1 MTLSGVFWHSALKCS
16 AMETF
21 AEILPHAFE
30 HAFIDT
36 LKLVPFLFV
45 TYLAMEAL
53 EHYAS
58 SKSIAAVRRAGT
70 AGPIIGA
77 LLGVVPQC
85 GFSAA
90 AATLYSARVITLG
103 TLFAVFLSTS
113 DEMLP
118 IMIAAQAP
126 VEFIVEVLAIK
137 ALCGLIAGF
146 AIDAVLRL
154 RHHAVEA
161 MRIHDL
167 CERDH
172 CGCDDEDDAPSTLS
186 DMREEHG
193 EGAADRADDS
203 DGGLSH
209 AEEREA
215 ELACA
220 SDERPE
226 HSHDHVL
233 EHGHGHEHEHAHD
246 HAHAHDHSHD
256 HAHGFGAIAKSSLVH
271 TLQVTL
277 FIFLV
282 SLALEIV
289 IDGVGEDALASFI
302 SANSNLSVV
311 VSAIVGLIPNCAA
324 SVVLTELYLE
334 GALSTG
340 AMLAGLL
347 VSAGV
352 GLLVLFR
359 ANRPM
364 HENFLIAAGL
374 VACGVVF
381 GFIAGVFGVAL

>member
-1 MTLSGVFWHSALKCS
+1 
-16 AMETF
+16 METF

-58 SKSIAAVRRAGT
+58 SKSIVAVRRAGT
-70 AGPIIGA
+70 AGPVIGA

-126 VEFIVEVLAIK
+126 AGFIAEVLAIK

-146 AIDAVLRL
+146 AIDVVLRL

-161 MRIHDL
+161 MRIRDL

-172 CGCDDEDDAPSTLS
+172 CGCDDESAANRIDDW
-186 DMREEHG
+186 
-193 EGAADRADDS
+193 GAEYS
-203 DGGLSH
+203 NG
-209 AEEREA
+209 EERGA

-220 SDERPE
+220 SDER
-226 HSHDHVL
+226 
-233 EHGHGHEHEHAHD
+233 HERG
-246 HAHAHDHSHD
+246 HDHSRDHVHAHNRSHG

-374 VACGVVF
+374 VVCGVVF
-381 GFIAGVFGVAL
+381 GFIVGVFGIAL

>member
-126 VEFIVEVLAIK
+126 VEFIAEVLVIK

-172 CGCDDEDDAPSTLS
+172 CGCDDESDASFALFDT
-186 DMREEHG
+186 RREHG

-209 AEEREA
+209 EEERET

-220 SDERPE
+220 SDER
-226 HSHDHVL
+226 L
-233 EHGHGHEHEHAHD
+233 ERGHEHAHE
-246 HAHAHDHSHD
+246 HAHEHNHSHG

-277 FIFLV
+277 FVFLV

-364 HENFLIAAGL
+364 HGNFLIAAGL

-381 GFIAGVFGVAL
+381 GFIVGVFGIAL

>member
-1 MTLSGVFWHSALKCS
+1 
-16 AMETF
+16 METF

-126 VEFIVEVLAIK
+126 AGFIAEVLAIK

-146 AIDAVLRL
+146 AIDVVLRL

-161 MRIHDL
+161 MRIRDL

-172 CGCDDEDDAPSTLS
+172 CGCDDEDDALQ
-186 DMREEHG
+186 EHG
-193 EGAADRADDS
+193 GGVAGRIDDRDGGHLNGKESGAEASRAS
-203 DGGLSH
+203 DGH
-209 AEEREA
+209 DDA
-215 ELACA
+215 
-220 SDERPE
+220 
-226 HSHDHVL
+226 HSHDHS
-233 EHGHGHEHEHAHD
+233 HG
-246 HAHAHDHSHD
+246 

-364 HENFLIAAGL
+364 HENFLIVAGL

-381 GFIAGVFGVAL
+381 GFIVGVFGIAL

>member
-1 MTLSGVFWHSALKCS
+1 
-16 AMETF
+16 METF

-58 SKSIAAVRRAGT
+58 SKSIVAVRRAGT
-70 AGPIIGA
+70 AGPVIGA

-103 TLFAVFLSTS
+103 ALFAVFLSTS

-126 VEFIVEVLAIK
+126 AGFIAEVLAIK

-146 AIDAVLRL
+146 AIDVVLRL

-161 MRIHDL
+161 MRIRDL

-172 CGCDDEDDAPSTLS
+172 CGCDDESDSPSVLFDT
-186 DMREEHG
+186 RREHG
-193 EGAADRADDS
+193 EGAADRAYDS
-203 DGGLSH
+203 DSGLSRG
-209 AEEREA
+209 EEREA

-220 SDERPE
+220 SSERPE
-226 HSHDHVL
+226 RGHDHA
-233 EHGHGHEHEHAHD
+233 HEHEHGHD
-246 HAHAHDHSHD
+246 HAHERNHSHG

-277 FIFLV
+277 FVFLV

-289 IDGVGEDALASFI
+289 IDGVGEDVLASFI

-381 GFIAGVFGVAL
+381 GFIVGVFGIAL

>member
-1 MTLSGVFWHSALKCS
+1 M
-16 AMETF
+16 
-21 AEILPHAFE
+21 
-30 HAFIDT
+30 
-36 LKLVPFLFV
+36 PFLFV

-58 SKSIAAVRRAGT
+58 SKSIVAVRRAGT
-70 AGPIIGA
+70 AGPVIGA

-126 VEFIVEVLAIK
+126 AGFIAEVLAIK

-146 AIDAVLRL
+146 AIDVVLRL

-161 MRIHDL
+161 MRIRDL

-172 CGCDDEDDAPSTLS
+172 CGCDDESDAPSALF
-186 DMREEHG
+186 DVCQKHEESAASRIDDW
-193 EGAADRADDS
+193 GAEYS
-203 DGGLSH
+203 NE
-209 AEEREA
+209 EERGA

-220 SDERPE
+220 SDERHE
-226 HSHDHVL
+226 RDHA
-233 EHGHGHEHEHAHD
+233 HEHEHGHD
-246 HAHAHDHSHD
+246 HAHAHNRSHE

-282 SLALEIV
+282 SLAFEIV
-289 IDGVGEDALASFI
+289 IDGVGEDVLASFI

-381 GFIAGVFGVAL
+381 GFIVGVFGIAL

>member
-1 MTLSGVFWHSALKCS
+1 
-16 AMETF
+16 METF

-58 SKSIAAVRRAGT
+58 SKSIAAVRRAGI
-70 AGPIIGA
+70 AGPVIGA

-126 VEFIVEVLAIK
+126 AGFIAEVLAIK

-146 AIDAVLRL
+146 AIDVVLRL

-161 MRIHDL
+161 MRIRDL

-172 CGCDDEDDAPSTLS
+172 CGCDDESAANRIDDW
-186 DMREEHG
+186 
-193 EGAADRADDS
+193 GAEYS
-203 DGGLSH
+203 NE
-209 AEEREA
+209 EERGA

-220 SDERPE
+220 SVERHE
-226 HSHDHVL
+226 RNHT
-233 EHGHGHEHEHAHD
+233 HGYDRG
-246 HAHAHDHSHD
+246 HDHSRDHVHAHNRSHG

-282 SLALEIV
+282 SLVLEIV
-289 IDGVGEDALASFI
+289 IDGVGEDVLASFI

-381 GFIAGVFGVAL
+381 GFIVGVFGIAL

>member
-1 MTLSGVFWHSALKCS
+1 
-16 AMETF
+16 METF

-70 AGPIIGA
+70 AGPVIGA

-126 VEFIVEVLAIK
+126 AGFIAEVLAIK

-146 AIDAVLRL
+146 AIDVVLRL

-161 MRIHDL
+161 MRIRDL

-172 CGCDDEDDAPSTLS
+172 CGCDDEGDSPSALS
-186 DMREEHG
+186 DTRREHG
-193 EGAADRADDS
+193 EGAADRAYDS
-203 DGGLSH
+203 DGGLSRG
-209 AEEREA
+209 EEREA

-220 SDERPE
+220 SSERPE
-226 HSHDHVL
+226 R
-233 EHGHGHEHEHAHD
+233 GHD
-246 HAHAHDHSHD
+246 HAHEHDHGHDHVHAHNSSHG

-364 HENFLIAAGL
+364 HENFLIVAGL

-381 GFIAGVFGVAL
+381 GFIVGVFGIAL

>member
-1 MTLSGVFWHSALKCS
+1 
-16 AMETF
+16 METF

-45 TYLAMEAL
+45 TYLAMETL

-70 AGPIIGA
+70 AGPVIGA

-126 VEFIVEVLAIK
+126 AGFIAEVLAIK

-146 AIDAVLRL
+146 AIDVVLRL

-161 MRIHDL
+161 MRIRDL

-172 CGCDDEDDAPSTLS
+172 CGCDDESAANCIDDW
-186 DMREEHG
+186 
-193 EGAADRADDS
+193 GAEYS
-203 DGGLSH
+203 NE
-209 AEEREA
+209 EERGA

-220 SDERPE
+220 SDERHE
-226 HSHDHVL
+226 RDHV
-233 EHGHGHEHEHAHD
+233 HAHNR
-246 HAHAHDHSHD
+246 SHG

-277 FIFLV
+277 FVFLV

-289 IDGVGEDALASFI
+289 IDGVGEDVLASFI

-381 GFIAGVFGVAL
+381 GFIVGVFGIAL

>member
-1 MTLSGVFWHSALKCS
+1 
-16 AMETF
+16 METF

-126 VEFIVEVLAIK
+126 AGFIAEVLAIK

-146 AIDAVLRL
+146 AIDVVLRL

-161 MRIHDL
+161 MRIRDL

-172 CGCDDEDDAPSTLS
+172 CGCDDEDDALQ
-186 DMREEHG
+186 EHRG
-193 EGAADRADDS
+193 GVAGRIDDRDGGHLNGKESGAEASRAS
-203 DGGLSH
+203 DGH
-209 AEEREA
+209 DDA
-215 ELACA
+215 
-220 SDERPE
+220 
-226 HSHDHVL
+226 HSHDHS
-233 EHGHGHEHEHAHD
+233 HG
-246 HAHAHDHSHD
+246 

-302 SANSNLSVV
+302 SANSNLSVM

-359 ANRPM
+359 ANRPI
-364 HENFLIAAGL
+364 HENFLIVAGL

-381 GFIAGVFGVAL
+381 GFIVGVFGIAL

>member
-1 MTLSGVFWHSALKCS
+1 
-16 AMETF
+16 METF

-58 SKSIAAVRRAGT
+58 SKSIVAVRRAGT
-70 AGPIIGA
+70 AGPVIGA

-126 VEFIVEVLAIK
+126 AGFIAEVLAIK

-146 AIDAVLRL
+146 AIDVVLRL

-161 MRIHDL
+161 MRIRDL

-172 CGCDDEDDAPSTLS
+172 CGCDDESDAPSALFDT
-186 DMREEHG
+186 RREHG
-193 EGAADRADDS
+193 EGAANRIDDWGAEYS
-203 DGGLSH
+203 NE
-209 AEEREA
+209 EERGA

-220 SDERPE
+220 SDER
-226 HSHDHVL
+226 
-233 EHGHGHEHEHAHD
+233 HERG
-246 HAHAHDHSHD
+246 HDHSRDHVHAHNRSHG

-289 IDGVGEDALASFI
+289 IDGVGEDTLASFI

-352 GLLVLFR
+352 SLLVLFR

-381 GFIAGVFGVAL
+381 GFIVGVFGVAL

>member
-1 MTLSGVFWHSALKCS
+1 
-16 AMETF
+16 METF

-70 AGPIIGA
+70 AGPVIGA

-126 VEFIVEVLAIK
+126 VGFIAEVLAIK

-172 CGCDDEDDAPSTLS
+172 CGCDDESDALQ
-186 DMREEHG
+186 EHG
-193 EGAADRADDS
+193 RGAAGRIDDRDGGNSNGKESGAEASRAS
-203 DGGLSH
+203 DGH
-209 AEEREA
+209 N
-215 ELACA
+215 
-220 SDERPE
+220 D
-226 HSHDHVL
+226 
-233 EHGHGHEHEHAHD
+233 
-246 HAHAHDHSHD
+246 DHSHD
-256 HAHGFGAIAKSSLVH
+256 HSYGHVHGFGAIAKSSLVH

-364 HENFLIAAGL
+364 HENFLIVAGL

-381 GFIAGVFGVAL
+381 GFIVGVFGIAL

>member
-1 MTLSGVFWHSALKCS
+1 
-16 AMETF
+16 METF

-126 VEFIVEVLAIK
+126 AGFIAEVLAIK

-146 AIDAVLRL
+146 AIDVVLRL

-161 MRIHDL
+161 MRIRDL

-172 CGCDDEDDAPSTLS
+172 CGCDDESDALQEHGGGVAGRIDDRDGGHLNGKESGAEASRASDGHDDA
-186 DMREEHG
+186 
-193 EGAADRADDS
+193 
-203 DGGLSH
+203 
-209 AEEREA
+209 
-215 ELACA
+215 
-220 SDERPE
+220 
-226 HSHDHVL
+226 HSHDHS
-233 EHGHGHEHEHAHD
+233 HG
-246 HAHAHDHSHD
+246 

-302 SANSNLSVV
+302 SANSNLSVM

-359 ANRPM
+359 ANRPI
-364 HENFLIAAGL
+364 HENFLIVAGL

-381 GFIAGVFGVAL
+381 GFIVGVFGIAL

>member
-1 MTLSGVFWHSALKCS
+1 
-16 AMETF
+16 METF

-58 SKSIAAVRRAGT
+58 SKSIAAVRRAGI
-70 AGPIIGA
+70 AGPVIGA

-126 VEFIVEVLAIK
+126 AGFIAEVLAIK

-146 AIDAVLRL
+146 AIDVVLRL

-161 MRIHDL
+161 MRIRDL

-172 CGCDDEDDAPSTLS
+172 CGCDDESDAPSALF
-186 DMREEHG
+186 DACREHG
-193 EGAADRADDS
+193 EGAADRIDDWS
-203 DGGLSH
+203 AEHSSE
-209 AEEREA
+209 EERGA

-220 SDERPE
+220 SDERHERDHDHANGHE
-226 HSHDHVL
+226 HGHDHV
-233 EHGHGHEHEHAHD
+233 HAHNS
-246 HAHAHDHSHD
+246 SHG

-381 GFIAGVFGVAL
+381 GFIVGVFGIAL

>member
-1 MTLSGVFWHSALKCS
+1 
-16 AMETF
+16 METF

-126 VEFIVEVLAIK
+126 AGFIAEVLAIK

-146 AIDAVLRL
+146 AIDVVLRL

-161 MRIHDL
+161 MRIRDL

-172 CGCDDEDDAPSTLS
+172 CGCGDEDDALQ
-186 DMREEHG
+186 EHG
-193 EGAADRADDS
+193 GGVAGRIDNRDGGHLNGKESGAEASRAS
-203 DGGLSH
+203 DGH
-209 AEEREA
+209 DDA
-215 ELACA
+215 
-220 SDERPE
+220 
-226 HSHDHVL
+226 HSHDHS
-233 EHGHGHEHEHAHD
+233 HG
-246 HAHAHDHSHD
+246 

-277 FIFLV
+277 FVFLV

-289 IDGVGEDALASFI
+289 IDGVGEEALAAFI

-364 HENFLIAAGL
+364 HENFLIVAGL

-381 GFIAGVFGVAL
+381 GFIVGVFGIAL

>member
-1 MTLSGVFWHSALKCS
+1 
-16 AMETF
+16 METF

-126 VEFIVEVLAIK
+126 AGFIVEVLAIK

-161 MRIHDL
+161 MRIRDL

-172 CGCDDEDDAPSTLS
+172 CGCDDESDALQEHGGGVAGRIDDRDGGHLNGKESGAEASRASDGHDDA
-186 DMREEHG
+186 
-193 EGAADRADDS
+193 
-203 DGGLSH
+203 
-209 AEEREA
+209 
-215 ELACA
+215 
-220 SDERPE
+220 
-226 HSHDHVL
+226 HSHDHS
-233 EHGHGHEHEHAHD
+233 HG
-246 HAHAHDHSHD
+246 

-364 HENFLIAAGL
+364 HENFLIVAGL

-381 GFIAGVFGVAL
+381 GFIVGVFGIAL

>member
-1 MTLSGVFWHSALKCS
+1 
-16 AMETF
+16 METF

-58 SKSIAAVRRAGT
+58 SKSIAAVRRAGI
-70 AGPIIGA
+70 AGPVIGA

-126 VEFIVEVLAIK
+126 AGFIAEVLAIK

-146 AIDAVLRL
+146 AIDVVLRL

-172 CGCDDEDDAPSTLS
+172 CGCDDESDAPSALFDARQKHEKS
-186 DMREEHG
+186 AASRIDDW
-193 EGAADRADDS
+193 GAEYS
-203 DGGLSH
+203 NE
-209 AEEREA
+209 EERGA

-220 SDERPE
+220 SDERHE
-226 HSHDHVL
+226 RDHA
-233 EHGHGHEHEHAHD
+233 HEHEHGHD
-246 HAHAHDHSHD
+246 HAHAHNRSHE

-282 SLALEIV
+282 SLAFEIV
-289 IDGVGEDALASFI
+289 IDGVGEDVLASFI

-381 GFIAGVFGVAL
+381 GFIVGVFGIAL

>member
-1 MTLSGVFWHSALKCS
+1 
-16 AMETF
+16 METF

-30 HAFIDT
+30 HAFFDT

-77 LLGVVPQC
+77 LLGAVPQC

-126 VEFIVEVLAIK
+126 VGFIAEVLAIK

-146 AIDAVLRL
+146 AIDVVLRL
-154 RHHAVEA
+154 RHHAAEA

-172 CGCDDEDDAPSTLS
+172 CGCDDENDVPSALFDACQKHEESAANRIDDW
-186 DMREEHG
+186 
-193 EGAADRADDS
+193 GAEYS
-203 DGGLSH
+203 NE
-209 AEEREA
+209 EERGA

-220 SDERPE
+220 SDER
-226 HSHDHVL
+226 
-233 EHGHGHEHEHAHD
+233 HECNHAHGYD
-246 HAHAHDHSHD
+246 RD
-256 HAHGFGAIAKSSLVH
+256 HAHGYDRGHDHSRDHVHAHSFGAIAKSSLVH

-324 SVVLTELYLE
+324 SIVLTELYLE

-364 HENFLIAAGL
+364 RENFLIAAGL

-381 GFIAGVFGVAL
+381 GFIVGVFGIAL

>member
-45 TYLAMEAL
+45 TYLAMEVL

-172 CGCDDEDDAPSTLS
+172 CGCDDEGDAPSTLS
-186 DMREEHG
+186 DTREEHG
-193 EGAADRADDS
+193 EGAADRTDDS
-203 DGGLSH
+203 DGGLSRG
-209 AEEREA
+209 EEREA

-220 SDERPE
+220 SGERPD
-226 HSHDHVL
+226 HGHDHAR
-233 EHGHGHEHEHAHD
+233 EHEHEHAHD
-246 HAHAHDHSHD
+246 HSHG

-289 IDGVGEDALASFI
+289 IDGVGEDALAAFI
-302 SANSNLSVV
+302 SANSSLSVV

-324 SVVLTELYLE
+324 SVVITELYLE
-334 GALSTG
+334 GALSSG

-364 HENFLIAAGL
+364 RENFLIAAGL
-374 VACGVVF
+374 VVCGAAF
-381 GFIAGVFGVAL
+381 GFVVGAFGIVL

>member
-1 MTLSGVFWHSALKCS
+1 
-16 AMETF
+16 METF

-58 SKSIAAVRRAGT
+58 SKSIVAVRRAGT
-70 AGPIIGA
+70 AGPVIGA

-126 VEFIVEVLAIK
+126 AGFIAEVLAIK

-146 AIDAVLRL
+146 AIDVVLRL
-154 RHHAVEA
+154 RHHAAEA
-161 MRIHDL
+161 MRIRDL

-172 CGCDDEDDAPSTLS
+172 CGCDDESAANRIDDW
-186 DMREEHG
+186 
-193 EGAADRADDS
+193 GAEYS
-203 DGGLSH
+203 NG
-209 AEEREA
+209 EERGA

-220 SDERPE
+220 SDER
-226 HSHDHVL
+226 
-233 EHGHGHEHEHAHD
+233 HERG
-246 HAHAHDHSHD
+246 HDHSRDHVHAHNRSHG

-364 HENFLIAAGL
+364 HENFLIVAGL

-381 GFIAGVFGVAL
+381 GFIVGVFGIAL

>member
-1 MTLSGVFWHSALKCS
+1 MTLSGVFWHSALECS

-70 AGPIIGA
+70 AGPVIGA

-126 VEFIVEVLAIK
+126 AGFIAEVLAIK
-137 ALCGLIAGF
+137 AFCGLIAGF
-146 AIDAVLRL
+146 AIDVVLRL

-161 MRIHDL
+161 MRIRDL

-172 CGCDDEDDAPSTLS
+172 CGCDDESDAPSALS

-193 EGAADRADDS
+193 EGAADRTDDS
-203 DGGLSH
+203 DGGLSRG
-209 AEEREA
+209 EEREA

-220 SDERPE
+220 SNERPE
-226 HSHDHVL
+226 R
-233 EHGHGHEHEHAHD
+233 GHD
-246 HAHAHDHSHD
+246 HAHEHNHSHG

-277 FIFLV
+277 FVFLV

-381 GFIAGVFGVAL
+381 GFIVGVFGIAL

>member
-1 MTLSGVFWHSALKCS
+1 
-16 AMETF
+16 METF

-58 SKSIAAVRRAGT
+58 SKSIAAVRRAGI
-70 AGPIIGA
+70 AGPVIGA

-126 VEFIVEVLAIK
+126 AGFIAEVLAIK
-137 ALCGLIAGF
+137 ALCGLVAGF
-146 AIDAVLRL
+146 AIDVVLRL

-161 MRIHDL
+161 MRIRDL

-172 CGCDDEDDAPSTLS
+172 CGCDDESDAPSVLF
-186 DMREEHG
+186 DACQKREESVANCIDDW
-193 EGAADRADDS
+193 GAEYS
-203 DGGLSH
+203 NG
-209 AEEREA
+209 EERGA

-220 SDERPE
+220 SDERHE
-226 HSHDHVL
+226 QRHEQRHERDHV
-233 EHGHGHEHEHAHD
+233 HAHNS
-246 HAHAHDHSHD
+246 SHG

-364 HENFLIAAGL
+364 HENFLIVAGL

-381 GFIAGVFGVAL
+381 GFIVGVFGIAL

>member
-1 MTLSGVFWHSALKCS
+1 
-16 AMETF
+16 METF

-70 AGPIIGA
+70 AGPVIGA

-126 VEFIVEVLAIK
+126 AGFIAEVLAIK

-146 AIDAVLRL
+146 AIDVVLRL

-161 MRIHDL
+161 MRIRDL

-172 CGCDDEDDAPSTLS
+172 CGCDDESDALQEHGGGVAGRIDDRDGGHLNGKESGTEASRASDGHDDA
-186 DMREEHG
+186 
-193 EGAADRADDS
+193 
-203 DGGLSH
+203 
-209 AEEREA
+209 
-215 ELACA
+215 
-220 SDERPE
+220 
-226 HSHDHVL
+226 HSHDHS
-233 EHGHGHEHEHAHD
+233 HG
-246 HAHAHDHSHD
+246 
-256 HAHGFGAIAKSSLVH
+256 HAHGVGAIAKSSLVH

-364 HENFLIAAGL
+364 HENFLIVAGL

-381 GFIAGVFGVAL
+381 GFIVGVFGIAL

>member
-1 MTLSGVFWHSALKCS
+1 
-16 AMETF
+16 METF

-70 AGPIIGA
+70 AGPIIGV

-172 CGCDDEDDAPSTLS
+172 CGCDDESDAPSALS
-186 DMREEHG
+186 DTRQEHG

-209 AEEREA
+209 AEERET

-220 SDERPE
+220 SDER
-226 HSHDHVL
+226 L
-233 EHGHGHEHEHAHD
+233 EHGHEHAHE
-246 HAHAHDHSHD
+246 HNHSHG

-364 HENFLIAAGL
+364 HENFLIVAGL

-381 GFIAGVFGVAL
+381 GFIVGVFGIAL

>member
-172 CGCDDEDDAPSTLS
+172 CGCDDESDAPSALS
-186 DMREEHG
+186 DTRQEHG

-203 DGGLSH
+203 DGG
-209 AEEREA
+209 
-215 ELACA
+215 
-220 SDERPE
+220 RPE
-226 HSHDHVL
+226 HSH
-233 EHGHGHEHEHAHD
+233 EHAREHEHEHAHY
-246 HAHAHDHSHD
+246 HAHTHDHSHG

>member
-1 MTLSGVFWHSALKCS
+1 
-16 AMETF
+16 METF

-70 AGPIIGA
+70 AGPVIGA

-126 VEFIVEVLAIK
+126 AGFIAEVLVIK

-146 AIDAVLRL
+146 AIDVVLRL

-161 MRIHDL
+161 MRIRDL

-172 CGCDDEDDAPSTLS
+172 CGCGDEDDALQ
-186 DMREEHG
+186 EHG
-193 EGAADRADDS
+193 GGVAGRIDDRDGGHLNGKESGAEASRAS
-203 DGGLSH
+203 DGYDD
-209 AEEREA
+209 A
-215 ELACA
+215 
-220 SDERPE
+220 
-226 HSHDHVL
+226 HSHDHS
-233 EHGHGHEHEHAHD
+233 HG
-246 HAHAHDHSHD
+246 

-364 HENFLIAAGL
+364 HENFLIVAGL

-381 GFIAGVFGVAL
+381 GFIVGVFGIAL

>member
-1 MTLSGVFWHSALKCS
+1 
-16 AMETF
+16 METF

-53 EHYAS
+53 EHYVS
-58 SKSIAAVRRAGT
+58 SKSIVAVRRAGT
-70 AGPIIGA
+70 AGPVIGA

-126 VEFIVEVLAIK
+126 AGFIAEVLAIK

-146 AIDAVLRL
+146 AIDVVLRL

-161 MRIHDL
+161 MRIRDL

-172 CGCDDEDDAPSTLS
+172 CGCDDESDAPSALF
-186 DMREEHG
+186 DVCQKHEESAASRIDDW
-193 EGAADRADDS
+193 GAEYS
-203 DGGLSH
+203 NE
-209 AEEREA
+209 EERGV

-220 SDERPE
+220 SDERHE
-226 HSHDHVL
+226 RDHA
-233 EHGHGHEHEHAHD
+233 HEHEHGHD
-246 HAHAHDHSHD
+246 HAHAHNRSHE

-282 SLALEIV
+282 SLAFEIV
-289 IDGVGEDALASFI
+289 IDGVGEDVLASFI

-381 GFIAGVFGVAL
+381 GFIVGVFGIAL

>member
-1 MTLSGVFWHSALKCS
+1 
-16 AMETF
+16 METF

-70 AGPIIGA
+70 AGPVIGA

-126 VEFIVEVLAIK
+126 AGFIAEVLAIK

-146 AIDAVLRL
+146 AIDVVLRL

-161 MRIHDL
+161 MRIRDL

-172 CGCDDEDDAPSTLS
+172 CGCDDESDAPSALS
-186 DMREEHG
+186 DACQKHEESAANRIDDW
-193 EGAADRADDS
+193 GAEYS
-203 DGGLSH
+203 NE
-209 AEEREA
+209 EERGA

-220 SDERPE
+220 SDERHE
-226 HSHDHVL
+226 RDHTHDHDRGRDHSRDHVY
-233 EHGHGHEHEHAHD
+233 AHD
-246 HAHAHDHSHD
+246 RGRDHSRDHVYAHNRAHG

-289 IDGVGEDALASFI
+289 IDGVGEDVLASFI

-381 GFIAGVFGVAL
+381 GFIVGVFGIAL

>member
-1 MTLSGVFWHSALKCS
+1 
-16 AMETF
+16 METF

-70 AGPIIGA
+70 AGPVIGA

-126 VEFIVEVLAIK
+126 AGFIAEVLAIK

-146 AIDAVLRL
+146 AIDVVLRL

-161 MRIHDL
+161 MRIRDL

-172 CGCDDEDDAPSTLS
+172 CGCDDEDDAPSALS
-186 DMREEHG
+186 DACQKHEESVANCIDDW
-193 EGAADRADDS
+193 GAEYS
-203 DGGLSH
+203 NG
-209 AEEREA
+209 EERGV

-220 SDERPE
+220 SSERPE
-226 HSHDHVL
+226 RGHDRA
-233 EHGHGHEHEHAHD
+233 HEHERGHD
-246 HAHAHDHSHD
+246 HAHEHNRSHG

-277 FIFLV
+277 FVFLV

-381 GFIAGVFGVAL
+381 GFIVGVFGIAL

>member
-1 MTLSGVFWHSALKCS
+1 
-16 AMETF
+16 METF

-58 SKSIAAVRRAGT
+58 SKSIVAVRRAGT
-70 AGPIIGA
+70 AGPVIGA

-126 VEFIVEVLAIK
+126 AGFIAEVLAIK

-146 AIDAVLRL
+146 AIDVVLRL

-161 MRIHDL
+161 MRIRDL

-172 CGCDDEDDAPSTLS
+172 CGCDDESDSPSVLFDT
-186 DMREEHG
+186 RREHG
-193 EGAADRADDS
+193 EGAADRAYDS
-203 DGGLSH
+203 DSGLSRG
-209 AEEREA
+209 EEREA

-220 SDERPE
+220 SSERPE
-226 HSHDHVL
+226 RGHDHA
-233 EHGHGHEHEHAHD
+233 HEHEHGHD
-246 HAHAHDHSHD
+246 HAHERNHSHG

-381 GFIAGVFGVAL
+381 GFIVGVFGIAL

>member
-1 MTLSGVFWHSALKCS
+1 
-16 AMETF
+16 METF

-30 HAFIDT
+30 HAFIDA

-58 SKSIAAVRRAGT
+58 SKSIVAVRRAGT
-70 AGPIIGA
+70 AGPVIGA

-126 VEFIVEVLAIK
+126 AGFIAEVLAIK

-146 AIDAVLRL
+146 AIDVVLRL

-161 MRIHDL
+161 MRIRDL

-172 CGCDDEDDAPSTLS
+172 CGCDDESAANRIDDW
-186 DMREEHG
+186 
-193 EGAADRADDS
+193 GAEYS
-203 DGGLSH
+203 NE
-209 AEEREA
+209 EERGA
-215 ELACA
+215 ELACS
-220 SDERPE
+220 SDERHE
-226 HSHDHVL
+226 RDHT
-233 EHGHGHEHEHAHD
+233 HGYDRG
-246 HAHAHDHSHD
+246 HDHSRDHVHAHNRSHG

-381 GFIAGVFGVAL
+381 GFIVGVFGIAL

>member
-1 MTLSGVFWHSALKCS
+1 
-16 AMETF
+16 METF

-172 CGCDDEDDAPSTLS
+172 CGCDDESDAPFALS
-186 DMREEHG
+186 DTRQEHG
-193 EGAADRADDS
+193 EGADGRADDS
-203 DGGLSH
+203 DSGLSH
-209 AEEREA
+209 DEEREA

-220 SDERPE
+220 SSEQPE
-226 HSHDHVL
+226 HGHDHAH
-233 EHGHGHEHEHAHD
+233 EHGHGYEHEHAHD
-246 HAHAHDHSHD
+246 HAHA

-334 GALSTG
+334 GALSMG

-381 GFIAGVFGVAL
+381 GFIVGVFGIAL

>member
-1 MTLSGVFWHSALKCS
+1 
-16 AMETF
+16 METF

-58 SKSIAAVRRAGT
+58 SKSIVAVRRAGT
-70 AGPIIGA
+70 AGPVIGA

-126 VEFIVEVLAIK
+126 AGFIAEVLAIK

-146 AIDAVLRL
+146 AIDVVLRL

-161 MRIHDL
+161 MRIRDL

-172 CGCDDEDDAPSTLS
+172 CGCDDESDAPSALF
-186 DMREEHG
+186 DVCQKHEESAASRIDDW
-193 EGAADRADDS
+193 GAEYS
-203 DGGLSH
+203 NE
-209 AEEREA
+209 EERGA

-220 SDERPE
+220 SDERHE
-226 HSHDHVL
+226 CDHA
-233 EHGHGHEHEHAHD
+233 HEHEHGHD
-246 HAHAHDHSHD
+246 HAHAHNRSHE

-282 SLALEIV
+282 SLAFEIV
-289 IDGVGEDALASFI
+289 IDGVGEDVLASFI

-381 GFIAGVFGVAL
+381 GFIVGVFGIAL

>member
-1 MTLSGVFWHSALKCS
+1 
-16 AMETF
+16 METF

-126 VEFIVEVLAIK
+126 ARFIVEVLAIK

-172 CGCDDEDDAPSTLS
+172 CGCDDDGDALQEHGGGVAGRIDDRDGGHLNGKESGAEASRASDGHDDA
-186 DMREEHG
+186 
-193 EGAADRADDS
+193 
-203 DGGLSH
+203 
-209 AEEREA
+209 
-215 ELACA
+215 
-220 SDERPE
+220 
-226 HSHDHVL
+226 HS
-233 EHGHGHEHEHAHD
+233 
-246 HAHAHDHSHD
+246 HDHSHD

-364 HENFLIAAGL
+364 HENFLIVAGL

-381 GFIAGVFGVAL
+381 GFVVGVFGIAL

>member
-1 MTLSGVFWHSALKCS
+1 
-16 AMETF
+16 METF

-58 SKSIAAVRRAGT
+58 SKSIVAVRRAGT
-70 AGPIIGA
+70 AGPVIGA

-126 VEFIVEVLAIK
+126 AGFIAEVLAIK

-146 AIDAVLRL
+146 AIDVVLRL

-161 MRIHDL
+161 MRIRDL
-167 CERDH
+167 CECDH
-172 CGCDDEDDAPSTLS
+172 CGCDDESDAPSALF
-186 DMREEHG
+186 DVCQKHEESAASRIDDW
-193 EGAADRADDS
+193 GAEYS
-203 DGGLSH
+203 NE
-209 AEEREA
+209 EERGA

-220 SDERPE
+220 SDERYE
-226 HSHDHVL
+226 RDHA
-233 EHGHGHEHEHAHD
+233 HEHEHGHD
-246 HAHAHDHSHD
+246 HAHAHNRSHE

-289 IDGVGEDALASFI
+289 IDGVGEDVLASFI

-381 GFIAGVFGVAL
+381 GFIVGVFGIAL

>member
-1 MTLSGVFWHSALKCS
+1 
-16 AMETF
+16 METF

-70 AGPIIGA
+70 AGPVIGA

-126 VEFIVEVLAIK
+126 AGFIAEVLAIK

-146 AIDAVLRL
+146 AIDVVLRL

-161 MRIHDL
+161 MRIRDL

-172 CGCDDEDDAPSTLS
+172 CGCEDESDAPSALF
-186 DMREEHG
+186 DACQKHEESAANRIDDW
-193 EGAADRADDS
+193 GAEHS
-203 DGGLSH
+203 NE
-209 AEEREA
+209 EERGA

-226 HSHDHVL
+226 R
-233 EHGHGHEHEHAHD
+233 GHD
-246 HAHAHDHSHD
+246 HAHEHGHSRDHVHAHNSSHG

-277 FIFLV
+277 FVFLV

-381 GFIAGVFGVAL
+381 GFIVGVFGIAL

>member
-1 MTLSGVFWHSALKCS
+1 
-16 AMETF
+16 METF

-70 AGPIIGA
+70 AGPVIGA

-154 RHHAVEA
+154 RHHAAEA

-172 CGCDDEDDAPSTLS
+172 CGCDDENDAPFALS
-186 DMREEHG
+186 DMRQEYG
-193 EGAADRADDS
+193 EGVAGRADDS
-203 DGGLSH
+203 DGGLLH
-209 AEEREA
+209 GEEREV
-215 ELACA
+215 ERACA
-220 SDERPE
+220 SGERLE
-226 HSHDHVL
+226 HSHDHTHDH
-233 EHGHGHEHEHAHD
+233 EHGHD
-246 HAHAHDHSHD
+246 HAHDHSHSHG
-256 HAHGFGAIAKSSLVH
+256 HAHGFAAIAKSSLVH

-282 SLALEIV
+282 SLALEVV
-289 IDGVGEDALASFI
+289 IDGVGEEALAALI
-302 SANSNLSVV
+302 SDNSSLSVV

-324 SVVLTELYLE
+324 SVVITELYLE
-334 GALSTG
+334 GALSSG

-364 HENFLIAAGL
+364 RENFLIAAGL
-374 VACGVVF
+374 VACGAVF
-381 GFIAGVFGVAL
+381 GFVVGAFGIIL